1 MAKKAAPKAAAPAPK
16 AEAKAAPK
24 AAAPVKKGAKAAPAP
39 APPKKAAPQA
49 EIDTPQADRTGLAK
63 KDVASVFDAMGEEI
77 AKELGKKG
85 PGLFVIPGLLKLK
98 LVQKDATPE
107 KQGIN
112 PFTKEPMT
120 VKAKPARSV
129 VKAVPLKALKDLV

>member
-1 MAKKAAPKAAAPAPK
+1 MAKKAAPKAAEVKP
-16 AEAKAAPK
+16 EPK
-24 AAAPVKKGAKAAPAP
+24 AAAKAAAPAKKGAKAAPAP
-39 APPKKAAPQA
+39 PPAPKKAATKGEIFTRLA
-49 EIDTPQADRTGLAK
+49 ERTGLAK
-63 KDVASVFDAMGEEI
+63 KDVASIFDAMGEEI
-77 AKELGKKG
+77 SKELGKKG

-98 LVQKDATPE
+98 LVQKPATPE